1 MKKATCLN
9 DIISVNADF
18 KNAINLY
25 LNLNDKDKI
34 LSYIPTKSSI
44 SMLNTYLES
53 IYYNK
58 NNASILVGPYG
69 KGKSHLLLLVMA
81 IASLDRNEQNEKV
94 LEELKDRIKIADA
107 ENVKT
112 IELIDKIWAKKK
124 FLPVIIMSS
133 YSDLNQ
139 AFLMALNDA
148 LKREEL
154 QDITPDTYY
163 SVAIKRI
170 ETKEYACAEGDL
182 FLRVCMS
189 DCAETQCLANE
200 DNTKK
205 KMTME
210 LMQDGTLLEDAC
222 ECELSDRKD
231 TKTKAKCML
240 YCLLSKLTKKELPWG
255 TLTGIRPT
263 KIARTM
269 LMEGASDEE
278 CIDYM
283 KNQMLCGEEKTMLS
297 LDIAKREIKL
307 LDCLNYEDG
316 YSLYVGIAFC
326 PTTCAYCS
334 FTSYPLS
341 RFGDR
346 VDAYLD
352 SIEKEIDYVAEA
364 FKDKKL
370 NTIYIGGGTPTTLEP
385 DQLERLL
392 SKIENSF
399 NLSFLQEWTVE
410 AGRPD
415 SITREKLK
423 TIKRH
428 PVTRISINPQ
438 TMKDETL
445 ELIGRRH
452 TVLQVKDAFL
462 LAREEGFD
470 NINMDIIV
478 GLPQETKEDVEN
490 TLEEIKKLG
499 PDNLTVHSLAI
510 KRAARLNTQKEEYA
524 GMKSVNSESTME
536 LTQDAAEEMG
546 MKPYYLYRQKNMT
559 GNMENVGY
567 AKPGKEGIYNILIM
581 EEMQTIVALGAGAIT
596 KAVYPNGRIERCENV
611 KDIKT
616 YLEKTD
622 EMIERK
628 KRLFADW
635 KEV

>member
-1 MKKATCLN
+1 M
-9 DIISVNADF
+9 
-18 KNAINLY
+18 
-25 LNLNDKDKI
+25 
-34 LSYIPTKSSI
+34 
-44 SMLNTYLES
+44 
-53 IYYNK
+53 
-58 NNASILVGPYG
+58 
-69 KGKSHLLLLVMA
+69 
-81 IASLDRNEQNEKV
+81 
-94 LEELKDRIKIADA
+94 
-107 ENVKT
+107 
-112 IELIDKIWAKKK
+112 
-124 FLPVIIMSS
+124 
-133 YSDLNQ
+133 
-139 AFLMALNDA
+139 
-148 LKREEL
+148 
-154 QDITPDTYY
+154 
-163 SVAIKRI
+163 
-170 ETKEYACAEGDL
+170 
-182 FLRVCMS
+182 
-189 DCAETQCLANE
+189 
-200 DNTKK
+200 
-205 KMTME
+205 
-210 LMQDGTLLEDAC
+210 
-222 ECELSDRKD
+222 
-231 TKTKAKCML
+231 
-240 YCLLSKLTKKELPWG
+240 
-255 TLTGIRPT
+255 
-263 KIARTM
+263 
-269 LMEGASDEE
+269 
-278 CIDYM
+278 
-283 KNQMLCGEEKTMLS
+283 
-297 LDIAKREIKL
+297 
-307 LDCLNYEDG
+307 
-316 YSLYVGIAFC
+316 
-326 PTTCAYCS
+326 
-334 FTSYPLS
+334 S

-567 AKPGKEGIYNILIM
+567 AKPGKEAIYNILIM

>member
-1 MKKATCLN
+1 M
-9 DIISVNADF
+9 
-18 KNAINLY
+18 
-25 LNLNDKDKI
+25 
-34 LSYIPTKSSI
+34 
-44 SMLNTYLES
+44 
-53 IYYNK
+53 
-58 NNASILVGPYG
+58 
-69 KGKSHLLLLVMA
+69 
-81 IASLDRNEQNEKV
+81 
-94 LEELKDRIKIADA
+94 
-107 ENVKT
+107 
-112 IELIDKIWAKKK
+112 
-124 FLPVIIMSS
+124 
-133 YSDLNQ
+133 
-139 AFLMALNDA
+139 
-148 LKREEL
+148 
-154 QDITPDTYY
+154 
-163 SVAIKRI
+163 
-170 ETKEYACAEGDL
+170 
-182 FLRVCMS
+182 
-189 DCAETQCLANE
+189 
-200 DNTKK
+200 
-205 KMTME
+205 
-210 LMQDGTLLEDAC
+210 
-222 ECELSDRKD
+222 
-231 TKTKAKCML
+231 
-240 YCLLSKLTKKELPWG
+240 
-255 TLTGIRPT
+255 
-263 KIARTM
+263 
-269 LMEGASDEE
+269 
-278 CIDYM
+278 
-283 KNQMLCGEEKTMLS
+283 
-297 LDIAKREIKL
+297 
-307 LDCLNYEDG
+307 
-316 YSLYVGIAFC
+316 
-326 PTTCAYCS
+326 
-334 FTSYPLS
+334 
-341 RFGDR
+341 
-346 VDAYLD
+346 
-352 SIEKEIDYVAEA
+352 AEA

-385 DQLERLL
+385 EQLERLL

-628 KRLFADW
+628 KRLFADE
-635 KEV
+635 KRSD

>member
-1 MKKATCLN
+1 
-9 DIISVNADF
+9 
-18 KNAINLY
+18 
-25 LNLNDKDKI
+25 
-34 LSYIPTKSSI
+34 
-44 SMLNTYLES
+44 
-53 IYYNK
+53 
-58 NNASILVGPYG
+58 
-69 KGKSHLLLLVMA
+69 
-81 IASLDRNEQNEKV
+81 
-94 LEELKDRIKIADA
+94 
-107 ENVKT
+107 
-112 IELIDKIWAKKK
+112 
-124 FLPVIIMSS
+124 
-133 YSDLNQ
+133 
-139 AFLMALNDA
+139 
-148 LKREEL
+148 
-154 QDITPDTYY
+154 
-163 SVAIKRI
+163 
-170 ETKEYACAEGDL
+170 
-182 FLRVCMS
+182 
-189 DCAETQCLANE
+189 
-200 DNTKK
+200 
-205 KMTME
+205 
-210 LMQDGTLLEDAC
+210 
-222 ECELSDRKD
+222 
-231 TKTKAKCML
+231 
-240 YCLLSKLTKKELPWG
+240 
-255 TLTGIRPT
+255 
-263 KIARTM
+263 
-269 LMEGASDEE
+269 
-278 CIDYM
+278 
-283 KNQMLCGEEKTMLS
+283 
-297 LDIAKREIKL
+297 
-307 LDCLNYEDG
+307 
-316 YSLYVGIAFC
+316 
-326 PTTCAYCS
+326 
-334 FTSYPLS
+334 
-341 RFGDR
+341 
-346 VDAYLD
+346 
-352 SIEKEIDYVAEA
+352 VAEA

-635 KEV
+635 K

>member
-1 MKKATCLN
+1 MIYFYLECDTLDN
-9 DIISVNADF
+9 DIRSLF
-18 KNAINLY
+18 
-25 LNLNDKDKI
+25 
-34 LSYIPTKSSI
+34 
-44 SMLNTYLES
+44 
-53 IYYNK
+53 
-58 NNASILVGPYG
+58 
-69 KGKSHLLLLVMA
+69 MA
-81 IASLDRNEQNEKV
+81 FYPGR
-94 LEELKDRIKIADA
+94 
-107 ENVKT
+107 
-112 IELIDKIWAKKK
+112 
-124 FLPVIIMSS
+124 
-133 YSDLNQ
+133 
-139 AFLMALNDA
+139 
-148 LKREEL
+148 
-154 QDITPDTYY
+154 
-163 SVAIKRI
+163 AIKRV
-170 ETKEYACAEGDL
+170 ETEEYEVAEGEL
-182 FLRVCMS
+182 FLQVLMRSSEQENKHM
-189 DCAETQCLANE
+189 
-200 DNTKK
+200 
-205 KMTME
+205 MTMK
-210 LMQDGTLLEDAC
+210 LVQDGVQLTDSC

-240 YCLLSKLTKKELPWG
+240 YRLLSKLTNKELPWG

-269 LMEGASDEE
+269 LMDGASDEE

-283 KNQMLCGEEKTMLS
+283 ENQMLCGEEKTMLS

-307 LDCLNYEDG
+307 LNCLDYEDG
-316 YSLYVGIAFC
+316 YSLYIGIAFC

-334 FTSYPLS
+334 FTSYPVS

-352 SIEKEIDYVAEA
+352 SVEKEIDYVAEA

-370 NTIYIGGGTPTTLEP
+370 NTIYIGGGTPTTLEAN
-385 DQLERLL
+385 QLERLL
-392 SKIENSF
+392 SKIESSF
-399 NLSFLQEWTVE
+399 NLAFLQEWTVE

-415 SITREKLK
+415 SITREKLQA
-423 TIKRH
+423 IKHH

-438 TMKDETL
+438 TMKDATL

-452 TVLQVKDAFL
+452 TVQQVKDAFL

-478 GLPQETKEDVEN
+478 GLPDETKEDVMH
-490 TLEEIKKLG
+490 TLDEIKKLG

-510 KRAARLNTQKEEYA
+510 KRAARLNTQKEDYA
-524 GMKSVNSESTME
+524 GRKSLNSESTME
-536 LTQDAAEEMG
+536 LTQDMAEQMG

-596 KAVYPNGRIERCENV
+596 KVVYPNGRIERCENV

-628 KRLFADW
+628 KKLFADE
-635 KEV
+635 K

>member
-1 MKKATCLN
+1 MIYFYLECDALDN
-9 DIISVNADF
+9 DIRSLF
-18 KNAINLY
+18 
-25 LNLNDKDKI
+25 
-34 LSYIPTKSSI
+34 
-44 SMLNTYLES
+44 
-53 IYYNK
+53 
-58 NNASILVGPYG
+58 
-69 KGKSHLLLLVMA
+69 MA
-81 IASLDRNEQNEKV
+81 FYPGR
-94 LEELKDRIKIADA
+94 
-107 ENVKT
+107 
-112 IELIDKIWAKKK
+112 
-124 FLPVIIMSS
+124 
-133 YSDLNQ
+133 
-139 AFLMALNDA
+139 
-148 LKREEL
+148 
-154 QDITPDTYY
+154 
-163 SVAIKRI
+163 AIKRI

-182 FLRVCMS
+182 FLRVCMN
-189 DCAETQCLANE
+189 DCAETQCLTDE

-210 LMQDGTLLEDAC
+210 LVQDGTLLEDAC

-307 LDCLNYEDG
+307 LDCLDYEDG

-334 FTSYPLS
+334 FTSYPVS

-415 SITREKLK
+415 SITREKLQ
-423 TIKRH
+423 TIKHH

-438 TMKDETL
+438 TMKDATL

-452 TVLQVKDAFL
+452 TVQQVKDAF
-462 LAREEGFD
+462 FFS
-470 NINMDIIV
+470 I
-478 GLPQETKEDVEN
+478 
-490 TLEEIKKLG
+490 
-499 PDNLTVHSLAI
+499 
-510 KRAARLNTQKEEYA
+510 
-524 GMKSVNSESTME
+524 
-536 LTQDAAEEMG
+536 
-546 MKPYYLYRQKNMT
+546 
-559 GNMENVGY
+559 
-567 AKPGKEGIYNILIM
+567 
-581 EEMQTIVALGAGAIT
+581 
-596 KAVYPNGRIERCENV
+596 
-611 KDIKT
+611 
-616 YLEKTD
+616 
-622 EMIERK
+622 
-628 KRLFADW
+628 
-635 KEV
+635 

>member
-1 MKKATCLN
+1 M
-9 DIISVNADF
+9 
-18 KNAINLY
+18 
-25 LNLNDKDKI
+25 
-34 LSYIPTKSSI
+34 
-44 SMLNTYLES
+44 
-53 IYYNK
+53 
-58 NNASILVGPYG
+58 
-69 KGKSHLLLLVMA
+69 
-81 IASLDRNEQNEKV
+81 
-94 LEELKDRIKIADA
+94 
-107 ENVKT
+107 
-112 IELIDKIWAKKK
+112 
-124 FLPVIIMSS
+124 
-133 YSDLNQ
+133 
-139 AFLMALNDA
+139 
-148 LKREEL
+148 
-154 QDITPDTYY
+154 
-163 SVAIKRI
+163 
-170 ETKEYACAEGDL
+170 
-182 FLRVCMS
+182 
-189 DCAETQCLANE
+189 
-200 DNTKK
+200 
-205 KMTME
+205 
-210 LMQDGTLLEDAC
+210 
-222 ECELSDRKD
+222 
-231 TKTKAKCML
+231 
-240 YCLLSKLTKKELPWG
+240 
-255 TLTGIRPT
+255 
-263 KIARTM
+263 
-269 LMEGASDEE
+269 
-278 CIDYM
+278 
-283 KNQMLCGEEKTMLS
+283 
-297 LDIAKREIKL
+297 
-307 LDCLNYEDG
+307 
-316 YSLYVGIAFC
+316 
-326 PTTCAYCS
+326 
-334 FTSYPLS
+334 S

-622 EMIERK
+622 DMIERK
-628 KRLFADW
+628 KRLFADE
-635 KEV
+635 KRSD

>member
-1 MKKATCLN
+1 M
-9 DIISVNADF
+9 
-18 KNAINLY
+18 
-25 LNLNDKDKI
+25 
-34 LSYIPTKSSI
+34 
-44 SMLNTYLES
+44 
-53 IYYNK
+53 
-58 NNASILVGPYG
+58 
-69 KGKSHLLLLVMA
+69 
-81 IASLDRNEQNEKV
+81 
-94 LEELKDRIKIADA
+94 
-107 ENVKT
+107 
-112 IELIDKIWAKKK
+112 
-124 FLPVIIMSS
+124 
-133 YSDLNQ
+133 
-139 AFLMALNDA
+139 
-148 LKREEL
+148 
-154 QDITPDTYY
+154 
-163 SVAIKRI
+163 
-170 ETKEYACAEGDL
+170 
-182 FLRVCMS
+182 
-189 DCAETQCLANE
+189 
-200 DNTKK
+200 
-205 KMTME
+205 
-210 LMQDGTLLEDAC
+210 
-222 ECELSDRKD
+222 
-231 TKTKAKCML
+231 
-240 YCLLSKLTKKELPWG
+240 
-255 TLTGIRPT
+255 
-263 KIARTM
+263 
-269 LMEGASDEE
+269 
-278 CIDYM
+278 
-283 KNQMLCGEEKTMLS
+283 
-297 LDIAKREIKL
+297 
-307 LDCLNYEDG
+307 
-316 YSLYVGIAFC
+316 
-326 PTTCAYCS
+326 
-334 FTSYPLS
+334 S

-385 DQLERLL
+385 EQLERLL

-423 TIKRH
+423 AIKSH

-628 KRLFADW
+628 KRLFAD
-635 KEV
+635 

>member
-1 MKKATCLN
+1 M
-9 DIISVNADF
+9 
-18 KNAINLY
+18 
-25 LNLNDKDKI
+25 
-34 LSYIPTKSSI
+34 
-44 SMLNTYLES
+44 
-53 IYYNK
+53 
-58 NNASILVGPYG
+58 
-69 KGKSHLLLLVMA
+69 
-81 IASLDRNEQNEKV
+81 
-94 LEELKDRIKIADA
+94 
-107 ENVKT
+107 
-112 IELIDKIWAKKK
+112 
-124 FLPVIIMSS
+124 
-133 YSDLNQ
+133 
-139 AFLMALNDA
+139 
-148 LKREEL
+148 
-154 QDITPDTYY
+154 
-163 SVAIKRI
+163 
-170 ETKEYACAEGDL
+170 
-182 FLRVCMS
+182 
-189 DCAETQCLANE
+189 
-200 DNTKK
+200 
-205 KMTME
+205 
-210 LMQDGTLLEDAC
+210 
-222 ECELSDRKD
+222 
-231 TKTKAKCML
+231 
-240 YCLLSKLTKKELPWG
+240 
-255 TLTGIRPT
+255 
-263 KIARTM
+263 
-269 LMEGASDEE
+269 
-278 CIDYM
+278 
-283 KNQMLCGEEKTMLS
+283 
-297 LDIAKREIKL
+297 
-307 LDCLNYEDG
+307 
-316 YSLYVGIAFC
+316 
-326 PTTCAYCS
+326 
-334 FTSYPLS
+334 
-341 RFGDR
+341 
-346 VDAYLD
+346 
-352 SIEKEIDYVAEA
+352 AEA

-628 KRLFADW
+628 KKLFADE
-635 KEV
+635 KRSD

>member
-1 MKKATCLN
+1 M
-9 DIISVNADF
+9 
-18 KNAINLY
+18 
-25 LNLNDKDKI
+25 
-34 LSYIPTKSSI
+34 
-44 SMLNTYLES
+44 
-53 IYYNK
+53 
-58 NNASILVGPYG
+58 
-69 KGKSHLLLLVMA
+69 
-81 IASLDRNEQNEKV
+81 
-94 LEELKDRIKIADA
+94 
-107 ENVKT
+107 
-112 IELIDKIWAKKK
+112 
-124 FLPVIIMSS
+124 
-133 YSDLNQ
+133 
-139 AFLMALNDA
+139 
-148 LKREEL
+148 
-154 QDITPDTYY
+154 
-163 SVAIKRI
+163 
-170 ETKEYACAEGDL
+170 
-182 FLRVCMS
+182 
-189 DCAETQCLANE
+189 
-200 DNTKK
+200 
-205 KMTME
+205 
-210 LMQDGTLLEDAC
+210 
-222 ECELSDRKD
+222 
-231 TKTKAKCML
+231 
-240 YCLLSKLTKKELPWG
+240 
-255 TLTGIRPT
+255 
-263 KIARTM
+263 
-269 LMEGASDEE
+269 
-278 CIDYM
+278 
-283 KNQMLCGEEKTMLS
+283 
-297 LDIAKREIKL
+297 
-307 LDCLNYEDG
+307 
-316 YSLYVGIAFC
+316 
-326 PTTCAYCS
+326 
-334 FTSYPLS
+334 S

-635 KEV
+635 K

>member
-1 MKKATCLN
+1 MIYFYLECDALDN
-9 DIISVNADF
+9 DIRSLF
-18 KNAINLY
+18 
-25 LNLNDKDKI
+25 
-34 LSYIPTKSSI
+34 
-44 SMLNTYLES
+44 
-53 IYYNK
+53 
-58 NNASILVGPYG
+58 
-69 KGKSHLLLLVMA
+69 MA
-81 IASLDRNEQNEKV
+81 FYPGR
-94 LEELKDRIKIADA
+94 
-107 ENVKT
+107 
-112 IELIDKIWAKKK
+112 
-124 FLPVIIMSS
+124 
-133 YSDLNQ
+133 
-139 AFLMALNDA
+139 
-148 LKREEL
+148 
-154 QDITPDTYY
+154 
-163 SVAIKRI
+163 AIKRI

-200 DNTKK
+200 DNAKK

-307 LDCLNYEDG
+307 LDCLDYEDG

-334 FTSYPLS
+334 FTSYPVS

-385 DQLERLL
+385 EQLERLL

-462 LAREEGFD
+462 FAREEGFD

-628 KRLFADW
+628 KRLFADE
-635 KEV
+635 KRSD

>member
-1 MKKATCLN
+1 M
-9 DIISVNADF
+9 I
-18 KNAINLY
+18 
-25 LNLNDKDKI
+25 
-34 LSYIPTKSSI
+34 
-44 SMLNTYLES
+44 
-53 IYYNK
+53 
-58 NNASILVGPYG
+58 
-69 KGKSHLLLLVMA
+69 
-81 IASLDRNEQNEKV
+81 
-94 LEELKDRIKIADA
+94 
-107 ENVKT
+107 
-112 IELIDKIWAKKK
+112 
-124 FLPVIIMSS
+124 
-133 YSDLNQ
+133 
-139 AFLMALNDA
+139 
-148 LKREEL
+148 
-154 QDITPDTYY
+154 
-163 SVAIKRI
+163 
-170 ETKEYACAEGDL
+170 
-182 FLRVCMS
+182 
-189 DCAETQCLANE
+189 
-200 DNTKK
+200 
-205 KMTME
+205 
-210 LMQDGTLLEDAC
+210 
-222 ECELSDRKD
+222 
-231 TKTKAKCML
+231 
-240 YCLLSKLTKKELPWG
+240 
-255 TLTGIRPT
+255 
-263 KIARTM
+263 
-269 LMEGASDEE
+269 
-278 CIDYM
+278 
-283 KNQMLCGEEKTMLS
+283 
-297 LDIAKREIKL
+297 
-307 LDCLNYEDG
+307 
-316 YSLYVGIAFC
+316 
-326 PTTCAYCS
+326 
-334 FTSYPLS
+334 
-341 RFGDR
+341 

-635 KEV
+635 K

>member
-1 MKKATCLN
+1 M
-9 DIISVNADF
+9 
-18 KNAINLY
+18 
-25 LNLNDKDKI
+25 
-34 LSYIPTKSSI
+34 
-44 SMLNTYLES
+44 
-53 IYYNK
+53 
-58 NNASILVGPYG
+58 
-69 KGKSHLLLLVMA
+69 
-81 IASLDRNEQNEKV
+81 
-94 LEELKDRIKIADA
+94 
-107 ENVKT
+107 
-112 IELIDKIWAKKK
+112 
-124 FLPVIIMSS
+124 
-133 YSDLNQ
+133 
-139 AFLMALNDA
+139 
-148 LKREEL
+148 
-154 QDITPDTYY
+154 
-163 SVAIKRI
+163 
-170 ETKEYACAEGDL
+170 
-182 FLRVCMS
+182 
-189 DCAETQCLANE
+189 
-200 DNTKK
+200 
-205 KMTME
+205 
-210 LMQDGTLLEDAC
+210 
-222 ECELSDRKD
+222 
-231 TKTKAKCML
+231 
-240 YCLLSKLTKKELPWG
+240 
-255 TLTGIRPT
+255 
-263 KIARTM
+263 
-269 LMEGASDEE
+269 
-278 CIDYM
+278 
-283 KNQMLCGEEKTMLS
+283 
-297 LDIAKREIKL
+297 
-307 LDCLNYEDG
+307 
-316 YSLYVGIAFC
+316 
-326 PTTCAYCS
+326 
-334 FTSYPLS
+334 
-341 RFGDR
+341 
-346 VDAYLD
+346 DAYLD

-628 KRLFADW
+628 KRLFVDE
-635 KEV
+635 KRSD

>member
-1 MKKATCLN
+1 M
-9 DIISVNADF
+9 
-18 KNAINLY
+18 
-25 LNLNDKDKI
+25 
-34 LSYIPTKSSI
+34 
-44 SMLNTYLES
+44 
-53 IYYNK
+53 
-58 NNASILVGPYG
+58 
-69 KGKSHLLLLVMA
+69 
-81 IASLDRNEQNEKV
+81 
-94 LEELKDRIKIADA
+94 
-107 ENVKT
+107 
-112 IELIDKIWAKKK
+112 
-124 FLPVIIMSS
+124 
-133 YSDLNQ
+133 
-139 AFLMALNDA
+139 
-148 LKREEL
+148 
-154 QDITPDTYY
+154 
-163 SVAIKRI
+163 
-170 ETKEYACAEGDL
+170 
-182 FLRVCMS
+182 
-189 DCAETQCLANE
+189 
-200 DNTKK
+200 
-205 KMTME
+205 
-210 LMQDGTLLEDAC
+210 
-222 ECELSDRKD
+222 
-231 TKTKAKCML
+231 
-240 YCLLSKLTKKELPWG
+240 
-255 TLTGIRPT
+255 
-263 KIARTM
+263 
-269 LMEGASDEE
+269 
-278 CIDYM
+278 
-283 KNQMLCGEEKTMLS
+283 
-297 LDIAKREIKL
+297 
-307 LDCLNYEDG
+307 
-316 YSLYVGIAFC
+316 
-326 PTTCAYCS
+326 
-334 FTSYPLS
+334 S

-628 KRLFADW
+628 KKLFADE
-635 KEV
+635 KRSD